1 MDEEWKIGH
10 IEHTKQTDG
19 HNCGVFCINFA
30 SQILR
35 SYPVT
40 PSKIIVPP
48 DLGSLRQSYT
58 AILLKNSEILEPK
71 IIETDKTATKDVP
84 DRIEDEESSKEE
96 KIKRCLEDKTSD
108 YVTQSKKRKLE
119 LLETKEETKTKYIS
133 AVEEFREKYHARL
146 YERHGINKFKNSNAS
161 DSSDE
166 SMSEEDEI

>member
-1 MDEEWKIGH
+1 M
-10 IEHTKQTDG
+10 
-19 HNCGVFCINFA
+19 FCINFA

-119 LLETKEETKTKYIS
+119 LLETKEETKKKYIS

-146 YERHGINKFKNSNAS
+146 YERHGINKFKNNNGS